1 MPYSRVVRWR
11 AWLSLC
17 LALAA
22 DPASV
27 RADGI
32 AIVGGSP
39 RAIGRAGVATVG
51 DDGGGALLVNPA
63 AIARRDT
70 KRIQLGIAFVDE
82 SLSWNRASTVPLA
95 RDQAGT
101 STAPLV
107 AAVGAIGPWVIGI
120 GAMTS
125 SVTSHAFRDPNLV
138 PRPED
143 LGSTFDYRYHGISG
157 AMRRD
162 TLTVGVARKFGDT
175 LAVGVSLGASRMS
188 VQETRRMWA
197 GYAGISVI
205 GDPRRDIQIALDG
218 TDNFVPSAVAGIL
231 IAPEEG
237 SLELGASLGWSGRAD
252 AEGGV
257 SANGTTG
264 GPRVQQ
270 FGPGA
275 SLQIRPPVTA
285 RVGARYL
292 GDRFVVEVGGDL
304 WIARKRTSTIA
315 WALDGIRVVDPS
327 TVTVDLVAVPSR
339 FSQRNHGA
347 VRAAGDIELIAGF
360 LWATVG
366 YAYTLGSTTESR
378 LSTSFGD
385 LGGHTAALG
394 IEGTAGGFTY
404 TLGWSRTWAT
414 KRSGGGALGLDNP
427 FGAGDEYLRSSTF
440 DSTTDQL
447 GFVLDFEL
455 DKP

>member
-1 MPYSRVVRWR
+1 MRPRRW
-11 AWLSLC
+11 LPLC

-22 DPASV
+22 GPGSV
-27 RADGI
+27 CADGI

-70 KRIQLGIAFVDE
+70 KRVQIGIAFVDE
-82 SLSWNRASTVPLA
+82 SLSWNRAATVPVA

-101 STAPLV
+101 STEPLV
-107 AAVGAIGPWVIGI
+107 AAVGAFGPWVIGI

-125 SVTSHAFRDPNLV
+125 SVTSHAFRDPDDV

-143 LGSTFDYRYHGISG
+143 LGSAFEYRYHGIAG
-157 AMRRD
+157 AIRRD
-162 TLTVGVARKFGDT
+162 TLTVGVARRLGDT
-175 LAVGVSLGASRMS
+175 LAVGVLLGASRIS
-188 VQETRRMWA
+188 VQETRRLWA
-197 GYAGISVI
+197 GYAGISLV
-205 GDPRRDIQIALDG
+205 GDPRRYVEIALDA
-218 TDNFVPSAVAGIL
+218 TDSFVPSAVAGLL

-237 SLELGASLGWSGRAD
+237 SLELGASIGWSGRAD
-252 AEGGV
+252 TEGSMV
-257 SANGTTG
+257 ANGTTG
-264 GPRVQQ
+264 GPRVQLTS
-270 FGPGA
+270 PNA
-275 SLQIRPPVTA
+275 SLQFRPPVTA
-285 RVGARYL
+285 RIGARYL
-292 GDRFVVEVGGDL
+292 GDRFVVEVGADL
-304 WIARKRTSTIA
+304 WIARKRSSSIA
-315 WALDGIRVVDPS
+315 WTLDGLRVIDPS

-339 FSQRNHGA
+339 LSQRNHGA
-347 VRAAGDIELIAGF
+347 LRAAGDIELISGF

-366 YAYTLGSTTESR
+366 YAYTVGSTTESR

-385 LGGHTAALG
+385 LGGHTAAIG

-414 KRSGGGALGLDNP
+414 KRSGGDALGLDNP
-427 FGAGDEYLRSSTF
+427 FGAGDAFLKSSTF
-440 DSTTDQL
+440 DSTADQL
-447 GFVLDFEL
+447 GFLLDLEL